1 MQWKYKFVNFTKLFK
16 DGKPVDVILKTIE
29 EEDDQVL
36 IVKSGKQGMEKLIIG
51 STTQEVVKYAKV
63 PVNVHILKK
72 KG

>member
-1 MQWKYKFVNFTKLFK
+1 MQWKYKFVNFTKLIK